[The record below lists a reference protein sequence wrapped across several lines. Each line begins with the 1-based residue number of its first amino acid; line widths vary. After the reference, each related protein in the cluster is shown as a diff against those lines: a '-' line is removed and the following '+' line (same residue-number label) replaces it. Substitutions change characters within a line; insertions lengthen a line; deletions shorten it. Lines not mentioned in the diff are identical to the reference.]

1 MHIVVIGAYG
11 SAGAAVAGDLAPHVG
26 DAIDRLTLV
35 DNGDP
40 GGGLCI
46 LEGCMPSK
54 ELLSAAAH
62 RFEARDDGRLT
73 GEPPALD
80 LERIVAEKND
90 RTRGWAGHRRAGIE
104 ELAERDGIEFHHAP
118 ARFLDDHVVEIGGD
132 GGGGGGETGGDGDG
146 TVVEADYVVIATG
159 SVPND
164 PDLPGY
170 DAVSDRIYKSED
182 TLHAT
187 EFPET
192 GVVMGF
198 GYVGMEMAPYLAEAG
213 VDLTVI
219 EHDERPLDEAEPAFG
234 DELLAIYR
242 EEFDIEIR
250 TEVYEES
257 LERTESGV
265 RLHLDDGTHVDAEA
279 VFQFTGR
286 KPNLEYLGLDNTALA
301 PEPGWIDAT
310 MRPPNDDRTFVVGD
324 VNAREPILHVAKEQ
338 GFQAAENILR
348 DIDGRAAKPYT
359 NVHHHVVFSGAGVYP
374 FARVGHTAR
383 SATEAGHATVV
394 ATRTADSDGV
404 FKSKN
409 VPHGLGRLV
418 VDAEDGTVLGWQGLH
433 YHADTMAKTFQ
444 IAVEMG
450 LDVREMPDR
459 AYHPTL
465 PENVDGLIR
474 ECAAGVEGE

>member
-1 MHIVVIGAYG
+1 MHVVIIGAYG
-11 SAGAAVAGDLAPHVG
+11 SAGAAVAEDLAPHVG
-26 DAIDRLTLV
+26 DALDRLTLV
-35 DNGDP
+35 DDGDP

-62 RFEARDDGRLT
+62 RFEGRDDGRLT
-73 GEPPALD
+73 GEPHGLD
-80 LERIVAEKND
+80 LERVVAEKND
-90 RTRGWAGHRRAGIE
+90 RTRGWAGHRREAVH
-104 ELAERDGIEFHHAP
+104 ELAERDGVEFHHEP

-132 GGGGGGETGGDGDG
+132 PAGSGDP

-159 SVPND
+159 SSPSD

-170 DAVSDRIYKSED
+170 DEVSDLIYTSED
-182 TLHAT
+182 TLHAI
-187 EFPET
+187 EFPDS

-219 EHDERPLDEAEPAFG
+219 EHDERPLDEADPAFG
-234 DELLAIYR
+234 DELLRIYR
-242 EEFDIEIR
+242 EEFGIEIR
-250 TEVYEES
+250 TEVHEES
-257 LERTESGV
+257 LERTDEGV
-265 RLHLDDGTHVDAEA
+265 RLHLDDGGHVDAEA

-286 KPNLEYLGLDNTALA
+286 KPNLEPLRPENTSLK
-301 PEPGWIDAT
+301 PEEGWIDAT

-324 VNAREPILHVAKEQ
+324 VNGREPILHVAKEQ
-338 GFQAAENILR
+338 GFQAAENVLR
-348 DIDGRAAKPYT
+348 DVEGRPAKPYT
-359 NVHHHVVFSGAGVYP
+359 NVHHHVVFTGAGVYP
-374 FARVGHTAR
+374 FARVGHTPR

-444 IAVEMG
+444 IAVEME
-450 LDVREMPDR
+450 LDVREIPDR

-465 PENVDGLIR
+465 PENVDGLLR